1 MQYGH
6 GTQLKKKSFFF
17 GGGGAH
23 APTTPLPLGKEMEY
37 SGILP
42 MMMMIFNLQTESR
55 DHESNPEHH

>member
-1 MQYGH
+1 MAH
-6 GTQLKKKSFFF
+6 SRKFTFFLE

-23 APTTPLPLGKEMEY
+23 ASSAFLSLGKEMEY

-55 DHESNPEHH
+55 DHESNPELH